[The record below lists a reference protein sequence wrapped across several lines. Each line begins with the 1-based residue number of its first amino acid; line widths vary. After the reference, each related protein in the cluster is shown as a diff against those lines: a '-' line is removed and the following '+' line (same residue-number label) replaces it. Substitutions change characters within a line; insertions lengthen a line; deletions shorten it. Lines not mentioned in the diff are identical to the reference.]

1 MQAIRSAI
9 AVSALALAPCAGLA
23 QEQEPL
29 SDPIVVEAD
38 RPYSAE
44 EVKSLARK
52 IGSKIDLLRPFP
64 RFNEPLCLDVA
75 GLKDEYRD
83 SFVRRVTE
91 NARIAGLKIA
101 KPDCRP
107 NAMILFADDS
117 RQQLIHLRKHKRD
130 LFGDMPRSEFKT
142 MLAARDRV
150 YAWQIIELADVD
162 GRQLDIGTSVDI
174 GTVGVP
180 VLRTFATGRLSPQ
193 SRLIT
198 KSSVVVIDRSQI
210 DGKTAEQLADYAT
223 MRLIAPIGEL
233 PEAAAEGPTTIMTL
247 FQDPAAAPPSMTA
260 IDMAFLESV
269 YKVRPTGPSGFVFVE
284 TAKRV
289 TRANGQ

>member
-1 MQAIRSAI
+1 MKAMRMVI
-9 AVSALALAPCAGLA
+9 AASALALVPCAGLA
-23 QEQEPL
+23 QEQQPPA
-29 SDPIVVEAD
+29 DPIVVEAD
-38 RPYSAE
+38 RPYSEA

-52 IGSKIDLLRPFP
+52 IGAKIDLLRPFP
-64 RFNEPLCLDVA
+64 RFNDALCLDVA

-117 RQQLIHLRKHKRD
+117 RKQLIHLRKHKRD
-130 LFGDMPRSEFKT
+130 LFGEMTRSEFKT
-142 MLAARDRV
+142 MLASRDRV
-150 YAWQIIELADVD
+150 YAWQINELADVD
-162 GRQLDIGTSVDI
+162 GRQLDIGPNAFL

-180 VLRTFATGRLSPQ
+180 VLRTFPTGRLSPQ
-193 SRLIT
+193 DRLIT
-198 KSSVVVIDRSQI
+198 KSSVVVIDRSQVG
-210 DGKTAEQLADYAT
+210 DKTAEQLADYAT

-233 PEAAAEGPTTIMTL
+233 PEAAADGPPTIMTL
-247 FQDPAAAPPSMTA
+247 FQDPAAAPASLTA
-260 IDMAFLESV
+260 VDMAFLESV
-269 YKVRPTGPSGFVFVE
+269 YKVRPTGPTGFIFVE